1 VGFTGAEY
9 ERLLTGDSVKVWH
22 KRYEKINGEKS
33 SLDECQDLT
42 LLEFGYVDN
51 SIDNRYFE
59 IRHNPEFC
67 SGDSS
72 VIGSGSWMLSTNSTE
87 RIKTDTIMFV
97 TGPDTTMRWI
107 REISAL
113 NLDLISN
120 KNGDELLESY
130 SYVEDTD

>member
-1 VGFTGAEY
+1 M
-9 ERLLTGDSVKVWH
+9 K
-22 KRYEKINGEKS
+22 GE
-33 SLDECQDLT
+33 
-42 LLEFGYVDN
+42 N
-51 SIDNRYFE
+51 
-59 IRHNPEFC
+59 RHNPEFC